1 MTEKKPIA
9 EVQSDALKAKLSWIE
24 ERDDGMRSFD
34 PIYRFEIKLDRFPAP
49 LVAEAVVTDFTFQ
62 AVRKIAEEAG
72 VDTRNVNEWFA
83 YLDRYVNEKGEWY
96 YCKRLRL
103 PWSELTEAEIVQAC
117 DAFVRLYFDL
127 RCRWR
132 EPSQPMPNFPPKVGP
147 YQLINLKFTPHSL
160 PHAYRG
166 VISTRD
172 ILS

>member
-49 LVAEAVVTDFTFQ
+49 LVAEAVVSDITGQ
-62 AVRKIAEEAG
+62 AVYKIAQEDG
-72 VDTRNVNEWFA
+72 VDTRNVMEWRV
-83 YLDRYVNEKGEWY
+83 YRNRYVNEKGLWH
-96 YCKRLRL
+96 YCKRLAL

-132 EPSQPMPNFPPKVGP
+132 EPGQPVSRFPPKVGP
-147 YQLINLKFTPHSL
+147 YQLINLDFDPHGL